1 MADAP
6 RYQHGRAC
14 TRWGP
19 GARGG
24 RGGAGRKRPARP
36 FRGRHAGARAAQRS
50 GAGAAPGSAPRGA
63 RGWQA
68 SRTRLT
74 RFCGR
79 CAGWAL
85 SAPGAPHGTPGA
97 RRVPCGAGGGLAGVL
112 GCLRASYGHCPAC
125 VCVWGACVQRLGCGA
140 LLTVLRSGSQGGEVS
155 KRSPASAIHCSA
167 ALSGAPGSN
176 QCRMSFMWARRGCG
190 QGNGPV
196 VYLRAA
202 SDSLLRRVSATRCPA
217 ELCRARVPAGSRGSQ
232 KAW

>member
-1 MADAP
+1 M
-6 RYQHGRAC
+6 
-14 TRWGP
+14 P
-19 GARGG
+19 GA
-24 RGGAGRKRPARP
+24 
-36 FRGRHAGARAAQRS
+36 
-50 GAGAAPGSAPRGA
+50 SAPRGRFEGA
-63 RGWQA
+63 MPALAPPSAAAFGPRPEAHRAVHVDGRRA
-68 SRTRLT
+68 SHLT

-97 RRVPCGAGGGLAGVL
+97 RRVPGAAGGGLAGVL

-155 KRSPASAIHCSA
+155 KRSPASAVHCSA

-176 QCRMSFMWARRGCG
+176 QCRVSFMWARRACG

-196 VYLRAA
+196 VYLRA
-202 SDSLLRRVSATRCPA
+202 SPDSLLRRVSATRCPA
-217 ELCRARVPAGSRGSQ
+217 ELCRARGPAGSRGSQ